1 MSTPLPEPI
10 AVIGTGCRFPG
21 ESTSPS
27 RLWELL
33 HRPRDVLS
41 KIDRYAAE
49 SFYHEDGFH
58 HGSSNV
64 RHSYLLTDDT
74 HVFDPMFFSISGG
87 EAESIDPQQRF
98 LLETIFEAVDSAG
111 LTVEGLQGSNT
122 AVYIGVMCD
131 DFSYITYY
139 DNESVPKYAA
149 TGTARSI
156 LSNRISYFFD
166 WKGPSMTLD
175 TACSSSLVAVH
186 QAIQTLRSGESHVAV
201 AGGTNLIFGPSKFI
215 PSKCLAF
222 AICANN
228 IIQLC
233 TLPNPT

>member
-10 AVIGTGCRFPG
+10 AVIGTGCRLPG

-33 HRPRDVLS
+33 YHPRDVLS
-41 KIDRYAAE
+41 KIDRYAVE

-74 HVFDPMFFSISGG
+74 HVFDPQFFSISGS
-87 EAESIDPQQRF
+87 EAESMDPQQRF
-98 LLETIFEAVDSAG
+98 LLETVFEAVDSAG
-111 LTVEGLQGSNT
+111 LTVESLQGTQTS
-122 AVYIGVMCD
+122 VFVGIMCN
-131 DFSYITYY
+131 DFTHIAYY
-139 DNESVPKYAA
+139 DSEAIPKYAA
-149 TGTARSI
+149 TGTANSI

-166 WKGPSMTLD
+166 WHGPSMTID

-186 QAIQTLRSGESHVAV
+186 QATMTLRSGESRVAV
-201 AGGTNLIFGPSKFI
+201 AAGANLIFGPSTFSWI
-215 PSKCLAF
+215 P
-222 AICANN
+222 
-228 IIQLC
+228 
-233 TLPNPT
+233 TLYLGGFC